1 MTLLFDNN
9 EGGFLS
15 ESHRSMPAPFLTKTY
30 QLVDDPTTNDIV
42 SWGEDDTTFIVWRP
56 PEFARDLLPNYFKH
70 NNFSSFVRQLNTYGF
85 RKIVPDRWEF
95 ANEFFR
101 KGEKHLLCEIHR
113 RKTSSSSSQAPQG
126 SALQAGAR
134 SLSPSSNS
142 ADEQAWSPLSSPL
155 SSPRAAVVANQ
166 TATALSVA
174 EDNDRL
180 RRDNSMLISEIAR
193 LHRLYEDILV
203 FLQDKMEVPS
213 SDLSWLTR
221 RLNCHPALEPQII
234 QAVPSSRLGEAKDLV
249 WESKMGREQRGDYE
263 CMPPSHETSCT
274 LQFVALQATPSASAA
289 SSMRDCTTPTASTL
303 SFLDAKLRELASTTA
318 VRSRVEDLKNGPKLF
333 GVPLHSKKRLNAG
346 SWDDLELS
354 STKRVCSFSLEEIDP
369 NRTSSLLGG
378 RGDMMNQR
386 PLPAK
391 SVKTELALELRPS
404 AVESAPWLKFS
415 ATRDE
420 RVYI

>member
-30 QLVDDPTTNDIV
+30 QLVDDPATNDIV
-42 SWGEDDTTFIVWRP
+42 SWGEDETTFIVWRP

-113 RKTSSSSSQAPQG
+113 RKTSSSQATHG
-126 SALQAGAR
+126 GTLQAGR

-155 SSPRAAVVANQ
+155 SSPRAVVANQ
-166 TATALSVA
+166 AAALSVN

-203 FLQDKMEVPS
+203 FLQDKMQVPS

-221 RLNCHPALEPQII
+221 RLNCHPSLEPQII
-234 QAVPSSRLGEAKDLV
+234 QAVPATRLAETKSGAEIV
-249 WESKMGREQRGDYE
+249 WETKVGGRDRVDFE
-263 CMPPSHETSCT
+263 CVPPSQETSCT
-274 LQFVALQATPSASAA
+274 LQFVSLQATPASGL
-289 SSMRDCTTPTASTL
+289 STSMRDCTAPTASTL
-303 SFLDAKLRELASTTA
+303 SFLDAKLRELASSTTTVQA
-318 VRSRVEDLKNGPKLF
+318 RVEEVKSVSGPKLF
-333 GVPLHSKKRLNAG
+333 GVPLHSKRRLNTG
-346 SWDDLELS
+346 SWDDVELS
-354 STKRVCSFSLEEIDP
+354 SKRVCSFSLEEIDP
-369 NRTSSLLGG
+369 NRSNLG
-378 RGDMMNQR
+378 RDMMTR